1 MLVPAPWISAS
12 LLALAGLS
20 SALAQSDPLIAK
32 GIPALVSDGVYVWA
46 FADSGTSYSG
56 LDLFANPVEIKT
68 YAATDKR
75 SLPGVDGGIGRSHSA
90 LLRFHYASSDSAW
103 VTGLLNLDRQ
113 DRRDADSLEFKRN
126 KAKKAG
132 AAAAPV
138 VEGLTALAL
147 RHDTAYVAAGPAGL
161 AAWSLMPEGQ
171 GLSDQKQLRFQALV
185 ARHDTLV
192 SSLNCELGGKTCLVD
207 SLDTFIESQGN
218 PESILAMAIDSIAP
232 DTAWLWMGTTRGLW
246 KMRLGSKQVTQ
257 VPFPGVADSLA
268 FKVGRI
274 VIDSRL
280 GRIWAFST
288 GRYAVSLDR
297 GQSFHVPPD
306 RPGLTHPSDLLGFNA
321 FPEALISGDT
331 TFVNFN
337 LDKPGL
343 VLFAGDSVLRNEL
356 AKGEPADPGDILL
369 DASDS
374 LSVLPGEGR
383 FTQLVAVASGKQKI
397 VVAGTTAKG
406 LFYLPLG
413 GGKTWKNITRQK
425 DLKNELMEVIT
436 FPTLFTAA
444 RPDGHADYVHI
455 GYRLKKDGKVTITLY
470 NYAMEKVRVLVRNA
484 PRKGGGSRSEVS
496 LEDRWDGLDGS
507 GRLVSVGTYYV
518 RVESS
523 SGEGGWGKILAV
535 AGRQ

>member
-32 GIPALVSDGVYVWA
+32 GIHALVSDGYYVWA
-46 FADSGTSYSG
+46 FADSGRSYSG

-68 YAATDKR
+68 YAETPTS
-75 SLPGVDGGIGRSHSA
+75 SLPGVDGGVGRSHSA
-90 LLRFHYASSDSAW
+90 LLRFHSASSESVW
-103 VTGLLNLDRQ
+103 VTGLLNLDRSN
-113 DRRDADSLEFKRN
+113 RRDADSLEFKRN
-126 KAKKAG
+126 KSKKTG
-132 AAAAPV
+132 GVSAPV
-138 VEGLTALAL
+138 IEGLTGLAL
-147 RHDTAYVAAGPAGL
+147 WKDTAFVAAGPAGL
-161 AAWSLMPEGQ
+161 AAWVLKPEGQ
-171 GLSDQKQLRFQALV
+171 GLSDQKKLQFQALV
-185 ARHDTLV
+185 PRQDTLV
-192 SSLNCELGGKTCLVD
+192 NSLNCALGGETCIVD
-207 SLDTFIESQGN
+207 SLDTFIESQGF
-218 PESILAMAIDSIAP
+218 PESILALAIDSMAP

-257 VPFPGVADSLA
+257 VSFPGVADSIA

-297 GQSFHVPPD
+297 GQSFHVPPN
-306 RPGLTHPSDLLGFNA
+306 RSGLTHPSDLQGFNA
-321 FPEALISGDT
+321 IPEALISGDT

-343 VLFAGDSVLRNEL
+343 VLFAGDSVLGNDL

-369 DASDS
+369 DVSDS
-374 LSVLPGEGR
+374 LAVLPGEGR
-383 FTQLVAVASGKQKI
+383 FTQLVSVASGRQKMI
-397 VVAGTTAKG
+397 VAGSTAKG

-413 GGKTWKNITRQK
+413 AGKTWKNITRQK
-425 DLKNELMEVIT
+425 DLKNELTEVIT

-444 RPDGHADYVHI
+444 RPDGHPDYVHI

-470 NYAMEKVRVLVRNA
+470 NYAMEKVRVLVSNA

-496 LEDRWDGLDGS
+496 LEDRWDGLDKS
-507 GRLVSVGTYYV
+507 GRMVSVGTYYV